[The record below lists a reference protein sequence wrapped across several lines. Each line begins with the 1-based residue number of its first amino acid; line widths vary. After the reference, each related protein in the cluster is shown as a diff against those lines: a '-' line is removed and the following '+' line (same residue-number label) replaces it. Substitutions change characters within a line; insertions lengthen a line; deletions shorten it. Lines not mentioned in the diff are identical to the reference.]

1 MTEEVELLQTLI
13 RHGCV
18 NDGRTVVGE
27 QPNADVLRSIL
38 EGCGVDLEVVDPEP
52 TRRNLVA
59 RLPGTDPGA
68 PALLLLAHTD
78 VVPAAAHRWTHD
90 PFGGELID
98 GFIWGRG
105 ALDMLG
111 YGATMALALRDHAR
125 SGRRHRGD
133 VILAAV
139 ADEEMLGRLG
149 TQWLLEHHPDL
160 VRADWVLTEG
170 GGSVIPAPDGVRL
183 AASVAD
189 RGVWRLEIT
198 VRGTPRHAALNH
210 GREDAL
216 GLAAEACMRL
226 TDAQA
231 DVVISEPWRWFVE
244 DSWDERARRA
254 LTDPTRV
261 DTVVSKLPD
270 TAARIVRAGTRM
282 TLTITSI
289 TSNGSWNTA
298 PDEALIEVQVRSVPG
313 QTHADVLSFVTSALA
328 DMSADVSVEVREGTP
343 ATTTPPGSGLWQIV
357 QTAAQKQLPGAR
369 LQPTVNA
376 GATDAR
382 FFRARGSAAYG
393 VGLLSRDFPMDE
405 VSSMMH
411 GDDER
416 IDVASLTMMRELWS
430 SILTLHAEVERS

>member
-18 NDGRTVVGE
+18 NDGRDVVGE
-27 QPNADVLRSIL
+27 QPNADVLRAVL
-38 EGCGVDLEVVDPEP
+38 DGCGVDLEVVDPEP

-59 RLPGTDPGA
+59 RLPGTDPEA
-68 PALLLLAHTD
+68 PTLLLLAHTD
-78 VVPAAAHRWTHD
+78 VVPVAAHRWTHD

-98 GFIWGRG
+98 GFVWGRG

-111 YGATMALALRDHAR
+111 YGATMALALRDHAL

-149 TQWLLEHHPDL
+149 TQWLLKHHPDL
-160 VRADWVLTEG
+160 VSADWVLTEG
-170 GGSVIPAPDGVRL
+170 GGSVIASPDGHRV
-183 AASVAD
+183 AASVSD
-189 RGVWRLEIT
+189 RGVWRLEII

-216 GLAAEACMRL
+216 GLATEACMLL
-226 TDAQA
+226 TDARA
-231 DVVISEPWRWFVE
+231 DVAISEPWRWFVE
-244 DSWDERARRA
+244 DSWDDRARRA
-254 LTDPTRV
+254 LTDSTRV
-261 DTVVSKLPD
+261 DAVVSKLPD

-298 PDEALIEVQVRSVPG
+298 PDEARIEVQVRSVPG
-313 QTHADVLSFVTSALA
+313 QTGDDVVSFVSTALA
-328 DMSADVSVEVREGTP
+328 DLPADVSIDVLEGGP
-343 ATTTPPGSGLWQIV
+343 ATTTAPGSDLWQIV
-357 QTAAQKQLPGAR
+357 KTAAQEQLPGAR

-382 FFRARGSAAYG
+382 FFRARGSASYG

-416 IDVASLTMMRELWS
+416 IDIASLAMMRELWS
-430 SILTLHAEVERS
+430 SILTLHAGVEGR

>member
-1 MTEEVELLQTLI
+1 MSEEVELLQALI

-18 NDGRTVVGE
+18 NDGRHVVGE
-27 QPNADVLRSIL
+27 QPNADALHAVLD
-38 EGCGVDLEVVDPEP
+38 GCGVDIEVVDPEP
-52 TRRNLVA
+52 TRRSLVA
-59 RLPGTDPGA
+59 RLPGTDPEA

-90 PFGGELID
+90 PFEGDLLGG
-98 GFIWGRG
+98 FVWGRG

-125 SGRRHRGD
+125 AARRHRGD

-149 TQWLLEHHPDL
+149 TQWLLEHHPEL
-160 VRADWVLTEG
+160 ISADWVLTEG
-170 GGSVIPAPDGVRL
+170 GGSVVRGRDDARL
-183 AASVAD
+183 AVSVAD

-216 GLAAEACMRL
+216 GLAAEVCMRL
-226 TDAQA
+226 TDARA
-231 DVVISEPWRWFVE
+231 NVVISEPWRWFVE
-244 DSWDERARRA
+244 DSWDERAQRA
-254 LTDPTRV
+254 LTDSTRV
-261 DTVVSKLPD
+261 DAVVSKLPD

-298 PDEALIEVQVRSVPG
+298 PDEARIEVQVRSVPG
-313 QTHADVLSFVTSALA
+313 QTHTDVISFVTSALA
-328 DMSADVSVEVREGTP
+328 DMSAEISVDVREGSP
-343 ATTTPPGSGLWQIV
+343 ATTTAPGSDLWQIV
-357 QTAAQKQLPGAR
+357 QIAAQEQLPGAR
-369 LQPTVNA
+369 LQPTLNA

-382 FFRARGSAAYG
+382 FFRTRGSAAYG

-416 IDVASLTMMRELWS
+416 IDIASLAMMRELWS
-430 SILTLHAEVERS
+430 SILTLHAEVDRS